1 MDNSKQFVAKRNLSV
16 RLQSLRKERGV
27 TQKQLAERLNTS
39 VASIISYENAVR
51 FPSSAVIG
59 LLSQY
64 FNVSKEYLLGETD
77 ERRPAQKWDDP
88 ELVQAVSDNLSTLF
102 DTVERAV
109 RSVSDEEQKL
119 VFDVLVELRHTLK
132 LKDSAQRREALR
144 LLHDTAPA
152 VLHWPEKNRSGA
164 EEQE

>member
-102 DTVERAV
+102 NTVEQAV
-109 RSVSDEEQKL
+109 REVSDEEQKL
-119 VFDVLVELRHTLK
+119 VFDVLVELRHTLN

>member
-1 MDNSKQFVAKRNLSV
+1 M
-16 RLQSLRKERGV
+16 
-27 TQKQLAERLNTS
+27 
-39 VASIISYENAVR
+39 
-51 FPSSAVIG
+51 
-59 LLSQY
+59 SQY

>member
-164 EEQE
+164 EEQD